1 MEERKLTF
9 KEKMGVLAAIIMF
22 FGVGMI
28 MGGNSAGNM
37 KLLYTGAA
45 FFATGGVIAVWLLI
59 DSKKNEKDD
68 EDFYEG

>member
-9 KEKMGVLAAIIMF
+9 KEKAGVFAAIIMF

-37 KLLYTGAA
+37 KLLYAGATL
-45 FFATGGVIAVWLLI
+45 FASGGAIALWLLI

-68 EDFYEG
+68 EDFFE